1 MHPECHVGRWGRTC
15 RVVKADRL
23 VTLLLFNVIL
33 KLHILNGNAVFWG
46 GFLPSLTVN
55 ICGVAPP
62 QTEALNWD
70 VFVSSFPKKEKKN
83 IPLMHLDLSNP
94 PVFSSTLLSI
104 SLSLSFSHLYRVC
117 QAWCA
122 IMPACIMD
130 PLTNYIE

>member
-33 KLHILNGNAVFWG
+33 KLHILNGNAVFFFLF
-46 GFLPSLTVN
+46 FLPSLTVN

-94 PVFSSTLLSI
+94 LSSLLLSSP
-104 SLSLSFSHLYRVC
+104 SLSLSLFLICTGFARLGVLSCLHASWTR
-117 QAWCA
+117 
-122 IMPACIMD
+122 
-130 PLTNYIE
+130 